1 MLTTAHIQTVLTHYD
16 LGTIQRVTPT
26 CQGNVNATA
35 FVETTYGRFVV
46 RRNQH
51 HVSEAFHRYRHAL
64 IAHLYEHNFPVP
76 ALIPTRNG
84 TTMLKLDGQLYEVQ
98 LFVEGKDYNP
108 DQPQQLTSIGTTLAH
123 YHRIVQ
129 ELDRMPGEAIPRY
142 SARCIQGLTERLME
156 CDVMGDLWPS
166 LTWYD
171 ARAAQLRAAL
181 DIPSYTRLPHRII
194 HGDMHAD
201 NLRFAGNR
209 VVALLDYDQIA
220 WDARIVDLADTLVS
234 FATDTSY
241 AGQFLWGVF
250 KGPLHPE
257 RATRILAAYMRV
269 VPLTRRELETLPELI
284 ELMWLQGAL
293 GRVISTLEGSIE
305 YHLDLLGQGRWLS
318 GWMRQHSPLLV
329 EQWMALDAVSDS
341 SPVLSM
347 AA

>member
-51 HVSEAFHRYRHAL
+51 HVNEAFHRYRHAL

-142 SARCIQGLTERLME
+142 SPRCIQGLTERLME

-293 GRVISTLEGSIE
+293 GRVTSTLEGSIE

-341 SPVLSM
+341 NPVLQI